1 MNKYLLSLIGM
12 VFLAQVAFAQQKDE
26 KAEITKTVTLYFEG
40 MVERNKAKLEEAFI
54 QEARLIGYRGE
65 NFTITSFESWAEGTS
80 KGTPRNSEDFVNKIV
95 SIRVQGNTA
104 VAETELFWPGVYY
117 YDFLTLVKIDGRW
130 KIVNK
135 SWYEKKL

>member
-1 MNKYLLSLIGM
+1 MNKYLLTLIGM
-12 VFLAQVAFAQQKDE
+12 VSLIQVAFSQQTDE
-26 KAEITKTVTLYFEG
+26 KTEITKTVELYFEG

-65 NFTITSFESWAEGTS
+65 NFTITSFETWADGIS
-80 KGTPRNSEDFVNKIV
+80 KGTPRNPEDFVNKIV

-117 YDFLTLVKIDGRW
+117 YDFLTLVKIDGKW

-135 SWYEKKL
+135 SWYEKRL

>member
-1 MNKYLLSLIGM
+1 MLGIF
-12 VFLAQVAFAQQKDE
+12 FLVPFSFAQLGDE
-26 KAEITKTVTLYFEG
+26 KEEITKTIMLYFDG
-40 MVERNKAKLEEAFI
+40 MIERNKVKLEEAFI
-54 QEARLIGYRGE
+54 PEARLIGYRGE
-65 NFTITSFESWAEGTS
+65 NFTITSFYSWAEGTS
-80 KGTPRNSEDFVNKIV
+80 NGMPRNPQEFVNKIV

-117 YDFLTLVKIDGRW
+117 YDFLTLVKINSKW

>member
-1 MNKYLLSLIGM
+1 MRKLMLIFVG
-12 VFLAQVAFAQQKDE
+12 VVILAQISFAQQMDE
-26 KAEITKTVTLYFEG
+26 KEGITKTVTLYFEG

-54 QEARLIGYRGE
+54 QESRLIGYRGE

-80 KGTPRNSEDFVNKIV
+80 IGTPRNPEDYINKIV

-117 YDFLTLVKIDGRW
+117 YDFLTLVKIDGKW

>member
-1 MNKYLLSLIGM
+1 MNKYLFTLMGI
-12 VFLAQVAFAQQKDE
+12 VFLIQVSFAQQTDE
-26 KAEITKTVTLYFEG
+26 KAEITKTVELYFEG
-40 MVERNKAKLEEAFI
+40 MVERNKSKLEEAFI

-65 NFTITSFESWAEGTS
+65 NFTITSFETWADGTS
-80 KGTPRNSEDFVNKIV
+80 KGTPRNPENFVNKIV

-117 YDFLTLVKIDGRW
+117 YDFLTLVKIDGKW

>member
-1 MNKYLLSLIGM
+1 MKKITLTILAIF
-12 VFLAQVAFAQQKDE
+12 FLVPFSFAQHWDE
-26 KAEITKTVTLYFEG
+26 KEDITKTVTLYFEG
-40 MVERNKAKLEEAFI
+40 MVERNKVKLEEAFI
-54 QEARLIGYRGE
+54 PEARLIGFRGE

-80 KGTPRNSEDFVNKIV
+80 KGTPRNPQEFVNKIV

-117 YDFLTLVKIDGRW
+117 YDFLTLVKINGKW

>member
-1 MNKYLLSLIGM
+1 MKKVIFTMLGIF
-12 VFLAQVAFAQQKDE
+12 FLVPFSFAQLGDE
-26 KAEITKTVTLYFEG
+26 KEEITKTIMLYFDG
-40 MVERNKAKLEEAFI
+40 MIERNKVKLEEAFI
-54 QEARLIGYRGE
+54 PEARLIGYRGE
-65 NFTITSFESWAEGTS
+65 NFTITSFYSWAEGTS
-80 KGTPRNSEDFVNKIV
+80 NGMPRNPQEFVNKIV

-117 YDFLTLVKIDGRW
+117 YDFLTLVKINSKW

>member
-1 MNKYLLSLIGM
+1 MKKIIFTLLGLSLLTQ
-12 VFLAQVAFAQQKDE
+12 FSFAQQIDE

-54 QEARLIGYRGE
+54 PEARLIGYRGE
-65 NFTITSFESWAEGTS
+65 KFTITSFESWADGTS
-80 KGTPRNSEDFVNKIV
+80 QGSPRNPQDFDNKIV

-104 VAETELFWPGVYY
+104 MAETELFWPGVYY
-117 YDFLTLVKIDGRW
+117 YDFLTLVKIDGKW

>member
-1 MNKYLLSLIGM
+1 MIGM
-12 VFLAQVAFAQQKDE
+12 VFLAQVSFAQQADE
-26 KAEITKTVTLYFEG
+26 KGEITKTIALYFEG
-40 MVERNKAKLEEAFI
+40 MVERNKSKLEEAFI

-65 NFTITSFESWAEGTS
+65 NFTITSFESWADGTS
-80 KGTPRNSEDFVNKIV
+80 KGTPRNPEEYINKIV

-117 YDFLTLVKIDGRW
+117 YDFLTLVKIDGKW

>member
-1 MNKYLLSLIGM
+1 MKKVIFTMLGIF
-12 VFLAQVAFAQQKDE
+12 FLVSFSFAQLGDE
-26 KAEITKTVTLYFEG
+26 KEEITKTIMLYFDG
-40 MVERNKAKLEEAFI
+40 MIERNKVKLEEAFI
-54 QEARLIGYRGE
+54 PEARLSGYRGE
-65 NFTITSFESWAEGTS
+65 NFTITSFDSWAEGTS
-80 KGTPRNSEDFVNKIV
+80 NGTPRNPQEFVNKIV

-117 YDFLTLVKIDGRW
+117 YDFLTLVKINGKW